1 VTEQDFSRLAA
12 SLLSRNANG
21 GLPRIVDREQGIAIV
36 ARAIGESARRKQRAR
51 LLVYGA
57 AFASAAGVALVAGF
71 LGARH
76 ATATG
81 EAALNCSANGTC
93 SPVAAALQVGRVDGH
108 NFVPGES
115 LEARGAQGKRV
126 EFPHATEVALDPQ
139 TDLEYRQGDTTR
151 RFGLMRGA
159 VHLRVGKLAPGQRF
173 VVETPDAE
181 VEVRGTAF
189 HVALAE
195 PGSGCA
201 SPRTSVSVDEG
212 VVEVRFHGE
221 TYRVTPGGHWPER
234 CEIEAQPAPLPP
246 ITQPSEL
253 SLETSSP
260 ANAPPARSAPRERR
274 VAAPA
279 AKPAAPSTVEATPPP
294 TENSTASDSS
304 SALSEQNN
312 LYAKAVAARRA
323 GRLMEALA
331 SYEQLLDRFPN
342 CALGESARAERL
354 RLLMRINPTKA
365 KVEAARYL
373 ARYPRGLASADA
385 RALLDRP

>member
-1 VTEQDFSRLAA
+1 MTEQDFSRLAA
-12 SLLSRNANG
+12 RLLARNAQDS
-21 GLPRIVDREQGIAIV
+21 LPRIVDREQGIAIV
-36 ARAIGESARRKQRAR
+36 ARAIGERARRRQRAR
-51 LLVYGA
+51 FLVYGA

-76 ATATG
+76 ATASG
-81 EAALNCSANGTC
+81 ESALNCGANGTC
-93 SPVAAALQVGRVDGH
+93 SPAAPALQVGLVDGR
-108 NFVPGES
+108 NFLPGES
-115 LEARGAQGKRV
+115 LEAREGQAKRV
-126 EFPHATEVALDPQ
+126 QFPHATEVALDPQ

-151 RFGLMRGA
+151 RFGLLRGA

-221 TYRVTPGGHWPER
+221 THRVTPGGHWPER
-234 CEIEAQPAPLPP
+234 CEIEAEPAPEPV

-253 SLETSSP
+253 SLEASP
-260 ANAPPARSAPRERR
+260 PVNVPAARPAPRDRR
-274 VAAPA
+274 VASPAP
-279 AKPAAPSTVEATPPP
+279 KPVAPSAVEAAPPPP
-294 TENSTASDSS
+294 ESSAPSDNA

-323 GRLMEALA
+323 GRLTEALA
-331 SYEQLLDRFPN
+331 TYEQLLDRFPN
-342 CALGESARAERL
+342 AALSESARADRL
-354 RLLMRINPTKA
+354 RLLIRVNPTKA